1 MSVYCKRAAPG
12 AIAETY
18 VFCHVQKTGG
28 TNLARALRE
37 VAGVDFHPDFP
48 LHTRAINLKAALG
61 EHRWREAY
69 KFAFVR
75 NPYDRWVSW
84 YFAMPHMF
92 EKYPTF
98 PDFIANRAT
107 WQEDFRFSPTDQW
120 GMLHSMDNEL
130 LVDEVY
136 RYEVMDSAL
145 AELAVKLAVERIPM
159 RPRTRPSRPLV
170 FGSARWRVVRR
181 WGRGCVG
188 PGREDLDR
196 ERRGC
201 GLHSAQIWRR
211 RSCRR
216 YRLTSG
222 RTCADSKT
230 KRIG

>member
-159 RPRTRPSRPLV
+159 RPRTRPSRPV
-170 FGSARWRVVRR
+170 RPHDGPRKRRPDDYRKCYDEKTFGVV
-181 WGRGCVG
+181 
-188 PGREDLDR
+188 EKM
-196 ERRGC
+196 
-201 GLHSAQIWRR
+201 
-211 RSCRR
+211 CRR
-216 YRLTSG
+216 DCLTFG
-222 RTCADSKT
+222 YTFDNERTD
-230 KRIG
+230 